1 MKSQNFLILFFLH
14 DLARESNGLLI
25 RVKNDG
31 NIELVSQVFKT
42 EPSIGRV
49 THHKIN
55 TNFESDWLSTFRRI
69 REVLAS
75 FFGIFSGSPNPQ
87 VIPRFLRSFTSK
99 HSNRI
104 AAKSAPEPTPLSV
117 VPVVAHMTTS
127 PPIHVPSI
135 PPTFYINIPHI
146 MNERDGL
153 PFHYLFPQMITTRSS
168 DSMPIL
174 TLTRPSI
181 SPPLKP
187 DVASVLSAVS
197 LLSPG
202 AKIEK
207 KVSNIYGIPITS
219 RIEYGVEV
227 SRNRHNWRRMLTQ
240 GIVEAIQR
248 NNEVYQSVAD
258 AAATKRLEEDVRH
271 TLFNDIIDIPV

>member
-1 MKSQNFLILFFLH
+1 MKSQNFLILIFLH
-14 DLARESNGLLI
+14 DLTRESSGLLI
-25 RVKNDG
+25 RVRNDG
-31 NIELVSQVFKT
+31 NIELVSQVFKP
-42 EPSIGRV
+42 EESLIDRV
-49 THHKIN
+49 TDHSKKE
-55 TNFESDWLSTFRRI
+55 TGFESDWFSTFRRI

-75 FFGIFSGSPNPQ
+75 FFEIFSGSPNPQ

-99 HSNRI
+99 HSNRMSP
-104 AAKSAPEPTPLSV
+104 KSMPDPNPLSV

-127 PPIHVPSI
+127 PPIHIPSI
-135 PPTFYINIPHI
+135 PSSIYISIPHI
-146 MNERDGL
+146 SERDVL
-153 PFHYLFPQMITTRSS
+153 PFPYLFPQMITARSS
-168 DSMPIL
+168 NSKPVL
-174 TLTRPSI
+174 SFSRPSI

-187 DVASVLSAVS
+187 DMVSVLSAVS

-207 KVSNIYGIPITS
+207 KVSKLSVLPITS

-227 SRNRHNWRRMLTQ
+227 SRNRHDWRRMLTQ
-240 GIVEAIQR
+240 GVVEAIQR

-271 TLFNDIIDIPV
+271 ALFNDIPV